1 MRVKIIK
8 NAFSGELEEEINK
21 FISNDDI
28 IPKDVKYCVS
38 DTYFSALII
47 YEETLNEEIEILEED
62 DKLTIKSNAFL
73 TSDSGTISLPD
84 DDKISHIE
92 EIENLSSCDLWIK
105 NDRLND
111 YVANVL
117 NKNSGIFYKKI
128 NEIIDK
134 VNDIE
139 LDRRL

>member
-47 YEETLNEEIEILEED
+47 YEERGKHENNESIFKTRNFIRY
-62 DKLTIKSNAFL
+62 
-73 TSDSGTISLPD
+73 
-84 DDKISHIE
+84 KI
-92 EIENLSSCDLWIK
+92 
-105 NDRLND
+105 
-111 YVANVL
+111 
-117 NKNSGIFYKKI
+117 
-128 NEIIDK
+128 
-134 VNDIE
+134 
-139 LDRRL
+139 